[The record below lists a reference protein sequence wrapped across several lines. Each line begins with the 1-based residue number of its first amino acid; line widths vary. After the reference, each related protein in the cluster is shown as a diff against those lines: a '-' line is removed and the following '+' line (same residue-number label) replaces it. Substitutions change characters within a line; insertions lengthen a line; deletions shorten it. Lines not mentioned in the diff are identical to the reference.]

1 MTFKAIVR
9 CDAEGCCQ
17 EVELECWDA
26 ADAEEAVIKL
36 DESTEWF
43 VDYGACDH
51 YCPKHAKSAKDSYE
65 ESNPK
70 PTGIYQTL
78 VG

>member
-9 CDAEGCCQ
+9 CDDPGCCE

-26 ADAEEAVIKL
+26 ADAEDAVFDL
-36 DESTEWF
+36 DSNSEWF
-43 VDYGACDH
+43 VNYSECNH
-51 YCPKHAKSAKDSYE
+51 YCPEHAQSAKAEYE
-65 ESNPK
+65 KENVPV
-70 PTGIYQTL
+70 TGIYPTM

>member
-9 CDAEGCCQ
+9 CDAQGCCE

-26 ADAEEAVIKL
+26 ANAEDAVFEL
-36 DESTEWF
+36 ESNSGWF
-43 VDYGACDH
+43 VDHLACDH
-51 YCPKHAKSAKDSYE
+51 YCPSHAQAAKE
-65 ESNPK
+65 EFEEENPPLSGIR
-70 PTGIYQTL
+70 PTM